1 MKKRVHRIRMLFER
15 IKNTS
20 NNETKKHSIR
30 KFSSRRSECRRKATN
45 SAFLF
50 LEEKNQNARTSSTL
64 SAILILQYHHS
75 PSLRT
80 YFGIFIRDA
89 AA

>member
-1 MKKRVHRIRMLFER
+1 MKHVYRIRILFGS
-15 IKNTS
+15 IKDIS

-30 KFSSRRSECRRKATN
+30 KFPSRRSECRRKATN

-50 LEEKNQNARTSSTL
+50 LEEKNQNGRTISTL
-64 SAILILQYHHS
+64 AAILILRYHHS
-75 PSLRT
+75 LSLRT